1 MRTKKEPRKELRY
14 FILPCQLT
22 IDSYNLH
29 LKHVKDIIIQKSE
42 PFKFNL
48 DSIDEVSI
56 GDFYFIDPDEMDQGS
71 IPTTRPLLCKVM
83 EIDMELEVFTAE
95 WWTMVSLTSLYIEG

>member
-1 MRTKKEPRKELRY
+1 M
-14 FILPCQLT
+14 
-22 IDSYNLH
+22 
-29 LKHVKDIIIQKSE
+29 
-42 PFKFNL
+42 

-95 WWTMVSLTSLYIEG
+95 WWTMVSLTSLYIYESNFIYLEKYGSWKNVVRIRVEKE